1 MSTVIE
7 QAPVIASTTAST
19 PPAVAADHGFDNGHF
34 AAKGSGDN
42 IYRGPLEPLAIT
54 RHASIRAAAEAMYTD
69 GYVTVPEALDR
80 AEVAELRALM
90 DSMGGPD
97 EQYEHKNWCFNKHV
111 STDFHGDARLL
122 KYIDRTGLIE
132 VVEAVLG
139 PACRIIGGSM
149 WVTGKGRAMGM
160 HIDSQP
166 LRLPP
171 DIAADPRVRMP
182 IFSCTVQFYLDDQT
196 ADLGATMVV
205 PGSHRAGRAPVDES
219 SWNGVA
225 PQMVG
230 FPAGGACLFRPDLWH
245 GAAMNSGERR
255 RYVIQVHY
263 GHHTIPVTMPAGG
276 IAPAVLAIASPRQRR
291 LLGLGKP
298 PSSDYS
304 SDRKSDAK
312 PEVSVEAKKP

>member
-160 HIDSQP
+160 HVDAQP
-166 LRLPP
+166 VKLPA

-182 IFSCTVQFYLDDQT
+182 IFSGTVHFYLDDLCQE
-196 ADLGATMVV
+196 LGPTLVI
-205 PGSHRAGRAPVDES
+205 PGSHRAGHAPHNEPT
-219 SWNGVA
+219 WNGVA
-225 PQMVG
+225 PRMVMFG
-230 FPAGGACLFRPDLWH
+230 AGGACFFRHDLWH
-245 GAAMNSGERR
+245 GAAMNSSDRR
-255 RYVIQVHY
+255 RYMMQVHY
-263 GHHTIPVTMPAGG
+263 SHPTLGIWNPPAKSMD
-276 IAPAVLAIASPRQRR
+276 AAVFAAATPRQRR
-291 LLGLGKP
+291 LLGGGQAPAAGDPKQDP
-298 PSSDYS
+298 PK
-304 SDRKSDAK
+304 RA
-312 PEVSVEAKKP
+312 A

>member
-1 MSTVIE
+1 M
-7 QAPVIASTTAST
+7 PASQSDAQVHPGILEMESSM
-19 PPAVAADHGFDNGHF
+19 DGFDNGHF
-34 AAKGSGDN
+34 TSKGSGDTL
-42 IYRGPLEPLAIT
+42 YRGPIASLPLKQFPD
-54 RHASIRAAAEAMYTD
+54 HVAAAEAMFTD
-69 GYVTVPEALDR
+69 GCVLFPGALDR
-80 AEVAELRALM
+80 GEVASLRALI
-90 DSMGGPD
+90 DSLGGPD
-97 EQYEHKNWCFNKHV
+97 AQYEMPGWCFNKHLA
-111 STDFHGDARLL
+111 TDFHNDPLQL
-122 KYIDRTGLIE
+122 PLIDRPGIIE
-132 VVEAVLG
+132 VVEDILG
-139 PACRIIGGSM
+139 TACRVTGGSM